1 MTKRYEELT
10 FADDFMFSKVLENDK
25 ELCKEI
31 IELILER
38 KVLDIGNPVKQKEIK
53 PRYEGKGVRLDVY
66 LDGEKVVYDIE
77 MQTVVKRN
85 LPRRTRFYQSSIDSV
100 LLDTGNDYENLKD
113 MIIVFI
119 CLDEP
124 FSAGYPKY
132 TFKNICVENTNIKL
146 GDGVTKIFLNA
157 NGSRDNVSPKMKA
170 FLDYLVTKKPCDNLT
185 AKIHKSV
192 SRAIKQEEW
201 REEYKMFANLVY
213 LDAKAEA
220 REEGLAEG
228 RAEGRAEGHAEGLI
242 EGKLKKL
249 IKQIIC
255 KIKKDKSIE
264 IISDELEE
272 DVDTVK
278 RIYNIAIKHAPE
290 FDVDAIYEELN
301 K

>member
-1 MTKRYEELT
+1 MIKN
-10 FADDFMFSKVLENDK
+10 FVKK
-25 ELCKEI
+25 
-31 IELILER
+31 LILER
-38 KVLDIGNPVKQKEIK
+38 KVLDIGKPVKQKEIK

-113 MIIVFI
+113 IIIVFI

-132 TFKNICVENTNIKL
+132 TFKNICVKNTNIKL

-157 NGSRDNVSPKMKA
+157 NGSRNNVSPKMKA

-220 REEGLAEG
+220 REEG
-228 RAEGRAEGHAEGLI
+228 RAEGHAEGHEEGLI
-242 EGKLKKL
+242 EGELKKL
-249 IKQIIC
+249 IEQIIC

-272 DVDTVK
+272 DVDKVK
-278 RIYNIAIKHAPE
+278 RIYDIAIKHAPE